1 VLVEIRDYHGICDR
15 FEVIETGKAPTGYG
29 HKVCVVFINS
39 SGDKEKAVVNPNH
52 IQVGKKK
59 KVVT

>member
-1 VLVEIRDYHGICDR
+1 MFVKIRDYHGVCNN
-15 FEVIETGKAPTGYG
+15 FLVIETGKAPTGYG
-29 HKVCVVFINS
+29 HKVSVVFINS